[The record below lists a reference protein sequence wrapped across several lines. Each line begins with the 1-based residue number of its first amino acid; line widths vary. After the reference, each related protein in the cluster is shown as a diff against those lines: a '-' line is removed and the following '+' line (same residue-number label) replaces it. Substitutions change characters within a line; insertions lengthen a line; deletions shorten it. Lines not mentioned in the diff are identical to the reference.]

1 MCIGVCVFVCGGLCV
16 CVWWS
21 VCESL
26 CVYGGAG
33 VCVGV
38 CVVVVVVGC
47 FRLSNKAHNIVLLR
61 RAVVRIKHGYLEC
74 TWHSTRYVVSST
86 NRLV

>member
-1 MCIGVCVFVCGGLCV
+1 M
-16 CVWWS
+16 
-21 VCESL
+21 
-26 CVYGGAG
+26 
-33 VCVGV
+33 